1 MSPSSTRCLTILLMA
16 AAVIAPLSLRAQ
28 GQDVVRG
35 VYLSA
40 FDTSGVPVL
49 DLAPGD
55 LVVKENGR
63 PREIV
68 TAEPATAPMHI
79 ALLVDDNG
87 TGMFRASV
95 AMFVQRLIGEAKFS
109 ISAVTGQVLRLVDYT
124 SEPRALVDAIGK
136 LNARPATPE
145 GGQLLEGI
153 YEAARELQK
162 REVERP
168 VIVVLTVGGVEHSP
182 MPASHV
188 LNQLRDSRASLH
200 VFSVTNNLLRST
212 GVIDRPSIL
221 LETAININGVLGDG
235 PGQSGG
241 RREEIVATTGIVQ
254 GLRELAEELAHQ
266 YHVTYR
272 LPEGVKPSDKLGVTA
287 VRRGISLRAPTR
299 VPAR

>member
-1 MSPSSTRCLTILLMA
+1 
-16 AAVIAPLSLRAQ
+16 
-28 GQDVVRG
+28 
-35 VYLSA
+35 
-40 FDTSGVPVL
+40 
-49 DLAPGD
+49 
-55 LVVKENGR
+55 
-63 PREIV
+63 
-68 TAEPATAPMHI
+68 MHI
-79 ALLVDDNG
+79 ALIIDDNG

-95 AMFVQRLIGEAKFS
+95 ATFVQRLINEAQFS
-109 ISAVTGQVLRLVDYT
+109 VSTVTGQVLRLVDYT
-124 SEPRALVDAIGK
+124 NDPRALVDAIGK

-153 YEAARELQK
+153 YEAARNLEE
-162 REVERP
+162 REAERP
-168 VIVVLTVGGVEHSP
+168 VIVVFTVGGVEHSP

-212 GVIDRPSIL
+212 GTIDRPSIL

-266 YHVTYR
+266 YRVTYV
-272 LPEGVKPSDKLGVTA
+272 LPAGVKPSDKLAVRA
-287 VRRGISLRAPTR
+287 VRRDVELRAPTR